1 MTGNHDVRVARA
13 FHDATTHTP
22 ASIRTSGHTLE
33 WDIKPFPFK
42 VYTDLPTISLPRD
55 VDLAE
60 VDTFRALDP
69 PRRTGVRPLPRAGPA
84 PLPSRT
90 AGVTRKKPYPG
101 GGEVLFRAAASTGAL
116 YQTEVYVAAG
126 NVQDLPPGLYH
137 FCPGDFTLRRLR
149 DGDVRHA
156 FAEAAAEPDLARRAA
171 TIVLSALFWRNTW
184 KYQGRGWRHL
194 YWDSGTMLANLTAAA
209 HGLGLTP
216 RLLTGF
222 VDADV
227 NRLLGLDAEHEAAL
241 ELVEVG
247 PMGSTAPAR
256 GTIDEIRHDVMPL
269 SSAEVDY
276 PELREMQS
284 ASSLATPADVS
295 AWRKAVPPGRRR
307 SPSRSMSLPAAIGDA
322 GRGLRD
328 TIQHPGASRR
338 FAHAPL
344 TVIELATML
353 WWSTRAVAADV
364 PSGLVDVF
372 LVVNAVDG
380 VPSGAYRYWRDE
392 HALEL
397 IRAGELRR
405 ESAYLCLE
413 QPLGGDAAAVLY
425 FMAPLDALLAAYG
438 NRGYRLVNLEA
449 GAVRRPAGLTRP
461 PPPLRATRAHVF
473 HPDLAEVFA
482 PPSAGLDANFVTAP
496 GRGGR
501 PPWVRRSPE
510 KKPVYGAPADAG
522 AQPPA

>member
-1 MTGNHDVRVARA
+1 MTGNHDVRVARV

-60 VDTFRALDP
+60 VDTLRALDP
-69 PRRTGVRPLPRAGPA
+69 AARTEGGPLTLGRLAA
-84 PLPSRT
+84 LLYLT
-90 AGVTRKKPYPG
+90 AGVTRKKTYPG

-247 PMGSTAPAR
+247 PMGS
-256 GTIDEIRHDVMPL
+256 
-269 SSAEVDY
+269 
-276 PELREMQS
+276 
-284 ASSLATPADVS
+284 ATPADVS
-295 AWRKAVPPGRRR
+295 VWRKAVPPGRRR
-307 SPSRSMSLPAAIGDA
+307 SPSGSMSLPAAIGDA
-322 GRGLRD
+322 GRGLGD
-328 TIQHPGASRR
+328 TIQHRGSSRR
-338 FAHAPL
+338 FTHAPL

-449 GAVRRPAGLTRP
+449 GLIGGRAYLTAYAQRFGATGLTFYDRDI
-461 PPPLRATRAHVF
+461 VKF
-473 HPDLAEVFA
+473 FA
-482 PPSAGLDANFVTAP
+482 PASAGLDAIFVTAL
-496 GRGGR
+496 GRGAR
-501 PPWVRRSPE
+501 PSW
-510 KKPVYGAPADAG
+510 
-522 AQPPA
+522 

>member
-13 FHDATTHTP
+13 FHDATAHTP

-60 VDTFRALDP
+60 VDTLRALDP
-69 PRRTGVRPLPRAGPA
+69 AARTEGGPLTLGRLAA
-84 PLPSRT
+84 LLYLT
-90 AGVTRKKPYPG
+90 AGVTRKKTYPG

-149 DGDVRHA
+149 AGDVRHA

-307 SPSRSMSLPAAIGDA
+307 SPSGSMSLPAAIGDA
-322 GRGLRD
+322 GRGLGD
-328 TIQHPGASRR
+328 TIQHRGSSRR
-338 FAHAPL
+338 FTHAPL

-449 GAVRRPAGLTRP
+449 GLIGGRAYLTAYAQRFGATGLTFYDRD
-461 PPPLRATRAHVF
+461 VVKF
-473 HPDLAEVFA
+473 FA
-482 PPSAGLDANFVTAP
+482 PASAGLDAIFVTAL
-496 GRGGR
+496 GRGAR
-501 PPWVRRSPE
+501 PSW
-510 KKPVYGAPADAG
+510 
-522 AQPPA
+522 

>member
-1 MTGNHDVRVARA
+1 MTGNHDVRVAQA

-60 VDTFRALDP
+60 VDTLRALDP
-69 PRRTGVRPLPRAGPA
+69 AARTEGGPL
-84 PLPSRT
+84 
-90 AGVTRKKPYPG
+90 
-101 GGEVLFRAAASTGAL
+101 
-116 YQTEVYVAAG
+116 
-126 NVQDLPPGLYH
+126 
-137 FCPGDFTLRRLR
+137 TL
-149 DGDVRHA
+149 G
-156 FAEAAAEPDLARRAA
+156 RRAA

-307 SPSRSMSLPAAIGDA
+307 SPSGSMSLPAAIGDA
-322 GRGLRD
+322 GRGLGD
-328 TIQHPGASRR
+328 TIQHRGSSRR
-338 FAHAPL
+338 FTHAPL
-344 TVIELATML
+344 TVIELAT
-353 WWSTRAVAADV
+353 
-364 PSGLVDVF
+364 
-372 LVVNAVDG
+372 
-380 VPSGAYRYWRDE
+380 
-392 HALEL
+392 
-397 IRAGELRR
+397 
-405 ESAYLCLE
+405 
-413 QPLGGDAAAVLY
+413 
-425 FMAPLDALLAAYG
+425 
-438 NRGYRLVNLEA
+438 
-449 GAVRRPAGLTRP
+449 
-461 PPPLRATRAHVF
+461 
-473 HPDLAEVFA
+473 
-482 PPSAGLDANFVTAP
+482 
-496 GRGGR
+496 
-501 PPWVRRSPE
+501 
-510 KKPVYGAPADAG
+510 
-522 AQPPA
+522 